1 MTEIDP
7 YPVSELQS
15 RYNIGKQ
22 AVYNRLDAL
31 KIKPEKQGNRS
42 YITSEQLELLDD
54 LHEHIT
60 AGGTMADFHVHPT
73 EFSLNRVDTVNKS
86 SGLNEMPSGLS
97 KPDDLITL
105 IERIAAALKP
115 TADPLAHLEQLERA
129 VANNWL
135 LTTADVK
142 RVIGVKPTGD
152 SFTRGSF
159 TFVQAGKIGNQSA
172 WKVIKS
178 SV

>member
-1 MTEIDP
+1 MVDIDP

-31 KIKPEKQGNRS
+31 HIKPEKQGNRS
-42 YITSEQLELLDD
+42 YITLEQLELLDE
-54 LHEHIT
+54 LHDHIT
-60 AGGTMADFHVHPT
+60 AGGTMADFHTPPMEST
-73 EFSLNRVDTVNKS
+73 LKRVDKVDKP
-86 SGLNEMPSGLS
+86 SGLNETPSGLS
-97 KPDDLITL
+97 RPDDLITL

-115 TADPLAHLEQLERA
+115 TADPLAHLEQLEKA

-142 RVIGVKPTGD
+142 QVIGVKPTGD

-159 TFVQAGKIGNQSA
+159 TFVRAGKIGNQSA

>member
-31 KIKPEKQGNRS
+31 KIKPEKEGNRS

-54 LHEHIT
+54 LHDHIT
-60 AGGTMADFHVHPT
+60 AGGTMADFHASPM

-97 KPDDLITL
+97 KRMI
-105 IERIAAALKP
+105 
-115 TADPLAHLEQLERA
+115 
-129 VANNWL
+129 
-135 LTTADVK
+135 
-142 RVIGVKPTGD
+142 
-152 SFTRGSF
+152 
-159 TFVQAGKIGNQSA
+159 
-172 WKVIKS
+172 
-178 SV
+178 

>member
-1 MTEIDP
+1 MADIDP
-7 YPVSELQS
+7 YPVSELQN

-42 YITSEQLELLDD
+42 YISLEQLQLLDR
-54 LHEHIT
+54 LHQHIT
-60 AGGTMADFHVHPT
+60 TGGTMADFQSPPIET
-73 EFSLNRVDTVNKS
+73 SLSQVDSVDS
-86 SGLNEMPSGLS
+86 PSGINELPSGLS

-105 IERIAAALKP
+105 IERIATALKP
-115 TADPLAHLEQLERA
+115 TADPLAHLEQLEKA
-129 VANNWL
+129 VTNNWL

-159 TFVQAGKIGNQSA
+159 TFVRAGKIGNQSA
-172 WKVIKS
+172 
-178 SV
+178 